1 MRERV
6 AAEGGTIETG
16 QTSDG
21 GFRVTVH
28 LPLTPGD
35 PVPEPAGESRPRDA
49 DAADTVVTRQ
59 QPLRSGHVPTAST
72 GSPAGEEG

>member
-1 MRERV
+1 M

-16 QTSDG
+16 ETPDG

-35 PVPEPAGESRPRDA
+35 AVSSPSGESLVEDA
-49 DAADTVVTRQ
+49 DSADSVVTRQ
-59 QPLRSGHVPTAST
+59 QPLRAGHVPAAST
-72 GSPAGEEG
+72 GPPAGEEG